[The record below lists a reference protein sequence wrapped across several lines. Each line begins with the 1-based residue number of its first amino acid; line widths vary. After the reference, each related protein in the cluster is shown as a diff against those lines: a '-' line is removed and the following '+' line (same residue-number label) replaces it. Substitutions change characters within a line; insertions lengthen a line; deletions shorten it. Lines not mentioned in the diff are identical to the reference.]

1 MNYIGEAPE
10 MIIVIIGLLIV
21 SIVKRTYVY
30 GIIALLI
37 LLAILYFYRGAT
49 LPILYPNTIISPAEG
64 RILKIVKHK
73 DMYQVAIFLNIH
85 NIHVQYAPID
95 GKIVSM
101 KYKPGTFKPAYLFEK
116 SQYNERL
123 ETIMDTKAG
132 RVMVVQ
138 LAGLIART
146 IVPFKEIGNDLQQGE
161 PMGLIKF
168 GSRVDL
174 WIPTSTKLKIQEGG
188 KIKIGEI
195 IATY

>member
-1 MNYIGEAPE
+1 MNYIGAAPE
-10 MIIVIIGLLIV
+10 MIILIIGLLVIA
-21 SIVKRTYVY
+21 IIKRSYVY
-30 GIIALLI
+30 GIIALLV
-37 LLAILYFYRGAT
+37 LFAILYFYRGAN
-49 LPILYPNTIISPAEG
+49 LPDLYPNTIISPADG
-64 RILKIVKHK
+64 QILKIVKHG
-73 DMYQVAIFLNIH
+73 DVYQVAIFLNIH

-95 GKIVSM
+95 GNIVSM
-101 KYKPGTFKPAYLFEK
+101 KYKPGTFNAAYLFEK

-123 ETIMDTKAG
+123 ETIMDTKVG

-146 IVPFKEIGNDLQQGE
+146 IVPFKEIGNNLKQGE

-174 WIPTSTKLKIQEGG
+174 WIPSSTKLRIKDGER
-188 KIKIGEI
+188 IKIGEI

>member
-1 MNYIGEAPE
+1 MNYIGAAPE
-10 MIIVIIGLLIV
+10 MIIIIIGLLVIA
-21 SIVKRTYVY
+21 IVKRKYVY
-30 GIIALLI
+30 GIIALFI
-37 LLAILYFYRGAT
+37 LCAILYFYRGANIPS
-49 LPILYPNTIISPAEG
+49 LHPNTIISPAEG
-64 RILKIVKHK
+64 RILKIVKHE
-73 DMYQVAIFLNIH
+73 DAYQVAIFLNIH

-101 KYKPGTFKPAYLFEK
+101 KYKSGTFKPAYLFEK

-123 ETIMDTKAG
+123 ETIMETGIG

-146 IVPFKEIGNDLQQGE
+146 IVPFKEIGDDLKQGE

-174 WIPTSTKLKIQEGG
+174 WIPTSTTLRIKEGE

>member
-1 MNYIGEAPE
+1 
-10 MIIVIIGLLIV
+10 
-21 SIVKRTYVY
+21 
-30 GIIALLI
+30 
-37 LLAILYFYRGAT
+37 
-49 LPILYPNTIISPAEG
+49 
-64 RILKIVKHK
+64 
-73 DMYQVAIFLNIH
+73 MYQVAIFLNIH